1 MKQNED
7 VDAFLTL
14 LKAGL
19 WENQVYRP
27 FNSHINIFEIFKLAI
42 EQSVVGLVA
51 AGIEQINDADTGFN
65 VPRDVAIK
73 IAGEMLLLERRNR
86 EMNEFIADL
95 VKSLRKERLYP
106 ILLKGQGI
114 AQCYERPLWRAA
126 GDVDLLMS
134 EKDYERAKEY
144 YKPYVDEYTKE
155 IKSTKEFVVNV
166 DTWVVELHGTLHCR
180 VTNRLDKF
188 LDKIQDECLLV
199 HGIMA
204 MI

>member
-95 VKSLRKERLYP
+95 VKKRKIISYSP
-106 ILLKGQGI
+106 
-114 AQCYERPLWRAA
+114 
-126 GDVDLLMS
+126 
-134 EKDYERAKEY
+134 
-144 YKPYVDEYTKE
+144 
-155 IKSTKEFVVNV
+155 
-166 DTWVVELHGTLHCR
+166 
-180 VTNRLDKF
+180 
-188 LDKIQDECLLV
+188 
-199 HGIMA
+199 
-204 MI
+204 